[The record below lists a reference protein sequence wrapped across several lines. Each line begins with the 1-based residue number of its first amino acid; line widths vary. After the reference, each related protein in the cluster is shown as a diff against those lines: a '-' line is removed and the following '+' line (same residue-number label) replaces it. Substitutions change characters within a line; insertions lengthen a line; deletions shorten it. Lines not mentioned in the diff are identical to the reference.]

1 MAEQEEKEME
11 EFTVTTITGMHNRI
25 LAKDGGD
32 DLIICEGILN
42 EVVFQANLQEDRIPR
57 AATVFWSLC
66 AYPAFR
72 EGNRRTAYR
81 LAEVILSTDDSPV
94 SLPCNE
100 MRALVQG
107 ITDYTIEIED
117 VERVLERHTKK
128 AA

>member
-1 MAEQEEKEME
+1 MQEI
-11 EFTVTTITGMHNRI
+11 TLTTIIGMHDRI

-32 DLIICEGILN
+32 DRIICEGILN
-42 EVVFQANLQEDRIPR
+42 EVVFQANLREDRIQQ

-72 EGNRRTAYR
+72 EGNKRTAYR
-81 LAEVILSTDDSPV
+81 LAEAILSTDNPTV
-94 SLPCNE
+94 SLPCKE

-107 ITDYTIEIED
+107 ITAFTVEIED
-117 VERVLERHTKK
+117 VEQVLQRYAKK